1 MGTLI
6 QYLNTVSAGSVLGWI
21 VAIIAA
27 AACVYAWAQKY
38 RKIKNKYQNTQTQA
52 QDNKKEIALLRE
64 EIQNLKG
71 KFVQEIA
78 RLDKNDSIVNEQLV
92 KISEAI
98 SKLSDYN
105 KAKDMNVLK
114 DRIYKD
120 FRNYMARA
128 KSNKGIVYITKNELE
143 AFEGL
148 IESYT
153 AAGGNSFVHKQI
165 NPDILD
171 WVVLSEEEVTKRL
184 GQK

>member
-1 MGTLI
+1 M
-6 QYLNTVSAGSVLGWI
+6 
-21 VAIIAA
+21 
-27 AACVYAWAQKY
+27 
-38 RKIKNKYQNTQTQA
+38 
-52 QDNKKEIALLRE
+52 
-64 EIQNLKG
+64 
-71 KFVQEIA
+71 
-78 RLDKNDSIVNEQLV
+78 DKNDSIVNEQLI

-120 FRNYMARA
+120 FRNYITRA

-153 AAGGNSFVHKQI
+153 AAGGNSFVHQ
-165 NPDILD
+165 
-171 WVVLSEEEVTKRL
+171 
-184 GQK
+184 

>member
-6 QYLNTVSAGSVLGWI
+6 QYLSAVSAGSVLGWI

-38 RKIKNKYQNTQTQA
+38 RKIKNKYQNTQTQT
-52 QDNKKEIALLRE
+52 QENRKEIILLRE
-64 EIQNLKG
+64 ETHQLEQ
-71 KFVQEIA
+71 KFVQEIK
-78 RLDKNDSIVNEQLV
+78 RLDSNDSNTNEQLT

-98 SKLSDYN
+98 TELTNYN
-105 KAKDMNVLK
+105 KAKDMNDLK

-120 FRNYMARA
+120 FRNYRARA
-128 KSNKGIVYITKNELE
+128 KNNKDIVFITKNELE